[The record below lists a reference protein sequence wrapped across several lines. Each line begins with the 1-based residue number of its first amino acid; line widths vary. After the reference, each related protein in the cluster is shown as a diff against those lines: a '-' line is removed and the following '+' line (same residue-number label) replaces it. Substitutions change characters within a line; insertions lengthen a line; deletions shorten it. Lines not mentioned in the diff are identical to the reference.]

1 MNKVDKN
8 CILYEACILVSYK
21 QKLRKTY
28 SKFYSR
34 IKRDKY
40 QEEKIK
46 GQEMWEVTS
55 VGWPGRAIQKVLFE
69 QTNGDQKETLCH
81 QDNSTSAAGV
91 YKEHRSLVWL
101 EQSK

>member
-1 MNKVDKN
+1 MWLDTLLGIGDTVMNKIDKN
-8 CILYEACILVSYK
+8 CILHEACILVRYK

-46 GQEMWEVTS
+46 G
-55 VGWPGRAIQKVLFE
+55 
-69 QTNGDQKETLCH
+69 
-81 QDNSTSAAGV
+81 
-91 YKEHRSLVWL
+91 
-101 EQSK
+101 